1 MKKKLK
7 LVGFVTC
14 LIAGCYLGFTPNND
28 LPSLLLEN
36 MEALARY
43 EGDSSKVEERCE
55 SCTNIYEISGV
66 RFYCVCGSGG
76 CYDSNC
82 IAGSCG

>member
-14 LIAGCYLGFTPNND
+14 LIAGCYFWATPKND

-36 MEALARY
+36 VEALAYGEHGNRAKCY
-43 EGDSSKVEERCE
+43 GDGSVECNGYWVEMKITGLSLE
-55 SCTNIYEISGV
+55 
-66 RFYCVCGSGG
+66 
-76 CYDSNC
+76 
-82 IAGSCG
+82 

>member
-14 LIAGCYLGFTPNND
+14 LIVGCYFGSTPKNN

-36 MEALARY
+36 VEALAY
-43 EGDSSKVEERCE
+43 GEHGNGANCYGDGSVECNGYWVEMKIEGLSLE
-55 SCTNIYEISGV
+55 
-66 RFYCVCGSGG
+66 
-76 CYDSNC
+76 
-82 IAGSCG
+82 

>member
-14 LIAGCYLGFTPNND
+14 LIASSYFGSAPKND

-36 MEALARY
+36 VEAVAY
-43 EGDSSKVEERCE
+43 GEHGNGAKCYGEGSVDCDGDWVEMRIEGLSLE
-55 SCTNIYEISGV
+55 
-66 RFYCVCGSGG
+66 
-76 CYDSNC
+76 
-82 IAGSCG
+82 

>member
-14 LIAGCYLGFTPNND
+14 LIVGCYFGSTPKNN

-36 MEALARY
+36 
-43 EGDSSKVEERCE
+43 VEELAYGEHGNGANC
-55 SCTNIYEISGV
+55 YGD
-66 RFYCVCGSGG
+66 GSVE
-76 CYDSNC
+76 CY
-82 IAGSCG
+82 GSWVEMKIEGLSLE

>member
-14 LIAGCYLGFTPNND
+14 LIVGCYFGSTPKNN

-36 MEALARY
+36 VEALAYGEHGNGAKCYGDGSVDCNGDWVEMRI
-43 EGDSSKVEERCE
+43 EGLSLE
-55 SCTNIYEISGV
+55 
-66 RFYCVCGSGG
+66 
-76 CYDSNC
+76 
-82 IAGSCG
+82 

>member
-14 LIAGCYLGFTPNND
+14 LIAGCYFGSTTKND

-36 MEALARY
+36 VEALAY
-43 EGDSSKVEERCE
+43 GEHGNGANCYGDGSVECNGYWVEMRITGLSLE
-55 SCTNIYEISGV
+55 
-66 RFYCVCGSGG
+66 
-76 CYDSNC
+76 
-82 IAGSCG
+82 